1 MEAEFVACVSAAQE
15 DVWWKRFFEHL
26 DITKNSQGV
35 KHFPH
40 LRDRRWGGRYA
51 EAEAGLME
59 KAAEA
64 AVFAQMRMRR
74 GAFQP
79 AEAKMGQIE
88 ESKGNENN
96 VKLIKGYRQKVEEEL
111 SKKICHDIL
120 EIMDNHLIPSSGTGE
135 ATVFCYKM

>member
-1 MEAEFVACVSAAQE
+1 MEVGWRIKWDMWMRWHATWHPPQQYVRPREIILS
-15 DVWWKRFFEHL
+15 WWKVLKAE
-26 DITKNSQGV
+26 G
-35 KHFPH
+35 
-40 LRDRRWGGRYA
+40 WGGRYA